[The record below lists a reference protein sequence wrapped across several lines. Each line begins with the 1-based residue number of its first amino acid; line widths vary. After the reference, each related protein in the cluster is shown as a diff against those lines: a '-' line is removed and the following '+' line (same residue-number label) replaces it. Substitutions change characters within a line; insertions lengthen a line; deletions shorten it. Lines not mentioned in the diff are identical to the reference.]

1 LRAWAYPNALQVR
14 ENHDYDA
21 WHKQIVT
28 RAIAYNSFADPLP
41 LNETLVVA
49 RSVAEFTYFKYRK
62 QGAALTEAYSEL
74 QAQRGAIGGKK
85 SKGGGRPPVVSS
97 EDAQRIELM
106 LSMNYTQREIAERL
120 GISKSAVNNY
130 AKSIVK

>member
-1 LRAWAYPNALQVR
+1 M
-14 ENHDYDA
+14 
-21 WHKQIVT
+21 
-28 RAIAYNSFADPLP
+28 
-41 LNETLVVA
+41 
-49 RSVAEFTYFKYRK
+49 
-62 QGAALTEAYSEL
+62 
-74 QAQRGAIGGKK
+74 
-85 SKGGGRPPVVSS
+85 SS